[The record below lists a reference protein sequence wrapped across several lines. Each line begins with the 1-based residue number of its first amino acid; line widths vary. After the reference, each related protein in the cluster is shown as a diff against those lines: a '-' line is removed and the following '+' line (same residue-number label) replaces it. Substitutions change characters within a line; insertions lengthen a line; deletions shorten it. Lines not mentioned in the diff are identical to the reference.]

1 MWDWQAG
8 NNSVNVLWPI
18 VARTD
23 VSLTPNNF
31 SRELKPPVI
40 ASPTSGFRLR
50 LPQRDDTKSICVIQR
65 ELFVIAEPKS
75 LTQSRTQV
83 RAFWML
89 SRFIF
94 ETSVVGLIRNKAAAP
109 STP

>member
-8 NNSVNVLWPI
+8 NNSVNVLWRI

-23 VSLTPNNF
+23 VSLPPNNF

-50 LPQRDDTKSICVIQR
+50 LPQRDDTKSICVIQ
-65 ELFVIAEPKS
+65 A
-75 LTQSRTQV
+75 
-83 RAFWML
+83 RAFRDCGAKIL
-89 SRFIF
+89 DSKRNSGARFLDAQ
-94 ETSVVGLIRNKAAAP
+94 SLHL
-109 STP
+109 

>member
-1 MWDWQAG
+1 LQRVFVGNNIYIDGDFGGLVVDWQAG

-65 ELFVIAEPKS
+65 ELFVRSQNP
-75 LTQSRTQV
+75 
-83 RAFWML
+83 
-89 SRFIF
+89 
-94 ETSVVGLIRNKAAAP
+94 
-109 STP
+109 